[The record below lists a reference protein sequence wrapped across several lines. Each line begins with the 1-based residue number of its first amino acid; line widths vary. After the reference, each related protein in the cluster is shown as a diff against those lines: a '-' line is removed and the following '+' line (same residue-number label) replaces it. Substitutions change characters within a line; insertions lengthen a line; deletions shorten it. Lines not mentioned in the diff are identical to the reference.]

1 MVDVLLRH
9 YPQLAPALNGVQN
22 VSPLEKGAPLI
33 ASLLARGRSPGEWPI
48 EQRSHSYSLRLTF
61 VEQRACQVGPG
72 AAKGYAY
79 QLLMRPSY
87 FQHSSGGP
95 RVSDWW

>member
-48 EQRSHSYSLRLTF
+48 EQRSHGYLLSIACLNIKHFESELP
-61 VEQRACQVGPG
+61 RAS
-72 AAKGYAY
+72 K
-79 QLLMRPSY
+79 
-87 FQHSSGGP
+87 
-95 RVSDWW
+95 